1 MKKPFQKPFIV
12 RNFYSFAGSFP
23 VPGIEY
29 NCYVNNQLVII
40 RVSEQF
46 AKITQGDPAEFALRK
61 LKNLLL
67 TAAYKPDEEKP
78 VNIFTD
84 KIPEIDFWPAATE
97 GELKLWK
104 GRKDLA
110 VHRNANDRKFDIVKE
125 LYKIYRVE
133 PDSRISIDSLGDRIH
148 TPADV
153 MFGDVLELEK
163 ENYIIRE
170 GSKGKIEETDWL
182 LISGEGI
189 RFVESISPVKVAE
202 TPKELE
208 EKLLGGVY

>member
-1 MKKPFQKPFIV
+1 MKKPFQKPFMV
-12 RNFYSFAGSFP
+12 RNFYSFSGSFP

-46 AKITQGDPAEFALRK
+46 TKMAQGDPAAFALRK
-61 LKNLLL
+61 LKQLLL
-67 TAAYKPDEEKP
+67 LEGYKPGEEKP

-84 KIPEIDFWPAATE
+84 MITEIDFWPPSTE

-104 GRKDLA
+104 GRKNLA

-133 PDSRISIDSLGDRIH
+133 PDSRISIDGLGDRIH
-148 TPADV
+148 TPADA
-153 MFGDVLELEK
+153 MFGDILELEK
-163 ENYIIRE
+163 ENYIVRE
-170 GSKGKIEETDWL
+170 GNKGKIEDTDWL
-182 LISGEGI
+182 LISEEGI
-189 RFVESISPVKVAE
+189 RFIESISPVKVAE
-202 TPKELE
+202 TPVEIE
-208 EKLLGGVY
+208 QKLLGEA

>member
-29 NCYVNNQLVII
+29 NCYVNNQLVVI

-46 AKITQGDPAEFALRK
+46 AKMAQGDPAGFALRK
-61 LKNLLL
+61 LKHLLL
-67 TAAYKPDEEKP
+67 TTAYKPDEEKP

-84 KIPEIDFWPAATE
+84 KITEIDFWPAATE

-110 VHRNANDRKFDIVKE
+110 VHRSANDRKFDIVKE

-133 PDSRISIDSLGDRIH
+133 PDSRISIDGLGDRIH

-153 MFGDVLELEK
+153 MLGDIQELERDG
-163 ENYIIRE
+163 YLIRE
-170 GSKGKIEETDWL
+170 GNKEKIEDKDWL
-182 LISGEGI
+182 LISEEGI
-189 RFVESISPVKVAE
+189 KFLESISPVKVAE
-202 TPKELE
+202 TPE
-208 EKLLGGVY
+208 EIEKKLLGEA